1 MRPMSMEPAGS
12 PGGSIEGA
20 EDGTGAGLDPSWTS
34 GIGSGAGVDGGAGA
48 DGADGASFDLS
59 MAVSQLAS
67 NSTDLRLMLK
77 LLVAQLS
84 DALGDRISVERAGR
98 FRKSDEIKSV
108 RISLGD
114 DTLEAVV
121 DGGTVRCTIGH
132 SSGGIRIRSERVDI
146 GAWLT
151 RLLTT
156 LQSEAASSEQTRLAL
171 ENIVIGGQS

>member
-1 MRPMSMEPAGS
+1 MRSMSMEPAGS

-20 EDGTGAGLDPSWTS
+20 QDGTD
-34 GIGSGAGVDGGAGA
+34 
-48 DGADGASFDLS
+48 ASFDLS

-67 NSTDLRLMLK
+67 NSTDLRIMLK
-77 LLVAQLS
+77 LLVSQLS
-84 DALGDRISVERAGR
+84 DALGSRIAVERAGGR
-98 FRKSDEIKSV
+98 FRKTDEIKSV

-114 DTLEAVV
+114 DTLEAAV

-132 SSGGIRIRSERVDI
+132 SSGGIRIRSEQV
-146 GAWLT
+146 GMEVWLT

-156 LQSEAASSEQTRLAL
+156 LQSEAVNSEQTRLAL